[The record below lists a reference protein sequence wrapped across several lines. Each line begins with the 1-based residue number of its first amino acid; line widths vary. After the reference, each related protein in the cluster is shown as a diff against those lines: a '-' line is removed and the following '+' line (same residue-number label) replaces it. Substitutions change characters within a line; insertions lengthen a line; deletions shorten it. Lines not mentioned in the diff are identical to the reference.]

1 MTKAIII
8 KRLLLFMV
16 LGLWMTGGYAA
27 SVSYNQALS
36 KAEAFLMAQHHQ
48 YGLTLVPDEQQRAR
62 GTNAEDGQLLYIFNI
77 GDDNGF
83 VILSGDDRTPSV
95 LGYADTGRF
104 DYEQLPDNARAWIDG
119 YAQQIAS
126 LGDEV
131 PISKYDGTMHPAI
144 APLLTCS
151 WNQLAP
157 YNNECPTFFTGRKS
171 ATGCVATAM
180 AQVLYYHRAQSVNT
194 LLHEIPAYNCNNNY
208 VGYGRLHVNSKSAG
222 SVIDWDN
229 MLDTYK
235 YGASSGQKK
244 AVADLMSYCGAA
256 VEMNYRDEENGGS
269 SASSWSIVGA
279 LGKYFGYS
287 ADIAHKERS
296 QFANED
302 WIDLICRELSQ
313 GRPVIISGM
322 SDRDIG
328 HAFVCDGFDSQ
339 GLFHFNWG
347 WGGIADGYYTLEN
360 LRPTAQGVGGLDD
373 DYNNDVS
380 AIVGIHPD
388 DGTNPYV
395 ERPCLTVLD
404 ILSPDNEVLER
415 SVKELGAYAAI
426 KYLFRNDMT
435 STHDFEMALAWYKD
449 GERVRMDQTA
459 RNLGSTKEQVYKL
472 SGNCY
477 LGGDLENGS
486 YQIKP
491 ASRLIGADEWLD
503 DNGSEHLYIKAIV
516 EDSQISFKVIHSEE
530 EEKVDDENGQGGENG
545 DNGNGQEDEPKPL
558 VTLMA
563 NDYTRE
569 YGDDNPEFE
578 FTADSVIE
586 GTPQLMCEAT
596 ATSPVGDYPI
606 TISQGSVDYPN
617 CEFVGGTLTITKAP
631 LTIKVGSYSRRQGE
645 ENPEFVLEYEGFK
658 NGETEDVLTQQPVVT
673 TEAVRE
679 TAPGSYEITVSGA
692 EAENY
697 EITYIMGELTVKE
710 ADPIMLTAQSYT
722 REYGDENPV
731 FEFSTEGA
739 ALEGEPAIA
748 CEATTASPVGTYP
761 IIITKGD
768 VRNYNDSYVNGTLT
782 ITKAPLVVAV
792 GNYSREVGEENPEFK
807 LTYTGWKNG
816 ETEEVL
822 LAKPVVVT
830 TATKESEAGT
840 YQITIS
846 GGEALNYELSYT
858 DGELTVNVPA
868 GIADERNVRQE
879 VFDIYTISGQ
889 KVRKAAKTMDGLP
902 KGIYI
907 VKGKRTLKRIG
918 K

>member
-8 KRLLLFMV
+8 KRLFLFMV

-36 KAEAFLMAQHHQ
+36 KAETFLMAQHHQ

-62 GTNAEDGQLLYIFNI
+62 GMSAEDGQLLYIFNI

-119 YAQQIAS
+119 YVQQIAS
-126 LGDEV
+126 LGNEDTGNQ
-131 PISKYDGTMHPAI
+131 SDGLVYPAI
-144 APLLTCS
+144 APMLTS
-151 WNQLAP
+151 QWNQAAP
-157 YNNECPTFFTGRKS
+157 YNDACPTFVTGTKS
-171 ATGCVATAM
+171 VTGCIATAM
-180 AQVLYYHRAQSVNT
+180 AQVLYYYRAQSVDT
-194 LLHEIPAYNCNNNY
+194 LLADIPAYQCY
-208 VGYGRLHVNSKSAG
+208 TRWKQGRIQLPTIPSG
-222 SVIDWDN
+222 TVIDWGN
-229 MLDTYK
+229 MLDTYS
-235 YGASSGQKK
+235 AAATEEQKK

-256 VEMNYRDEENGGS
+256 VEMDYADQLNGGS
-269 SASSWSIVGA
+269 SASSWSIITA
-279 LGKYFGYS
+279 FGKYFGYS
-287 ADIAHKERS
+287 ADITQKQRRAFTNR
-296 QFANED
+296 N
-302 WIDLICRELSQ
+302 WINLVYRELAL
-313 GRPVIISGM
+313 GRPVIMSGEA
-322 SDRDIG
+322 SNKAG
-328 HAFVCDGFDSQ
+328 HAFVCDGYDHN

-347 WGGIADGYYTLEN
+347 WGGLADGYYLIDN
-360 LRPTAQGVGGLDD
+360 LKPTQQGVGGLGNSYD
-373 DYNNDVS
+373 NDVD

-395 ERPCLTVLD
+395 ERPCLTICD
-404 ILSPDNEVLER
+404 ILKPETDIRNRLSGSGGAIFIYEYVL
-415 SVKELGAYAAI
+415 
-426 KYLFRNDMT
+426 RNLMA
-435 STHDFEMALAWYKD
+435 SSQSFETAFAWYKD
-449 GERVRMDQTA
+449 GELVEVNPISQIPLFRKSQEYQPSGFFYFGT
-459 RNLGSTKEQVYKL
+459 NLEPGIYQLKTVSRIEGS
-472 SGNCY
+472 
-477 LGGDLENGS
+477 
-486 YQIKP
+486 
-491 ASRLIGADEWLD
+491 DEWLE
-503 DNGSEHLYIKAIV
+503 DNGSDRMYVEAEVQEKQIVFTAIRY
-516 EDSQISFKVIHSEE
+516 EESEI
-530 EEKVDDENGQGGENG
+530 VLDEY
-545 DNGNGQEDEPKPL
+545 GQEVDVPKPL
-558 VTLMA
+558 LTLKA
-563 NDYTRE
+563 NSYSRE
-569 YGDDNPEFE
+569 YGDKNPVFG
-578 FTADSVIE
+578 FTVDGNVKGKPTI
-586 GTPQLMCEAT
+586 TCEAT
-596 ATSPVGDYPI
+596 EQSPVGDYPI

-697 EITYIMGELTVKE
+697 EITYIMGELTVTE

-731 FEFSTEGA
+731 FEFCTEGA

-822 LAKPVVVT
+822 LAKPVAVT

-840 YQITIS
+840 YKITIS